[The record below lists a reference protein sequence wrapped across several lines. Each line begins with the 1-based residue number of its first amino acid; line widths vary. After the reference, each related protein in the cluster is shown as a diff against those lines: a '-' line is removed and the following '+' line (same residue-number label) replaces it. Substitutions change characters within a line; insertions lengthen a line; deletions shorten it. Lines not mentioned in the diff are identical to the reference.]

1 MSVTRVGDLTYRVSC
16 LPVPLLALLF
26 LSALPTSARGAEPPA
41 AQCASA
47 YENAQLLRQ
56 RGKLLAA
63 RDEANVCA
71 REQCPEIARRDC
83 ARWAEELGR
92 EIPSIVVV
100 VRDDADHD
108 VPARRL
114 LIDGALRPEITS
126 GRPLELDPGSHV
138 FRIER
143 PNAAPFERSVTVYQ
157 GERDRVLRITAPS
170 PPSAPPPAPV
180 VTAVP
185 GVAPARTAEGPSYA
199 PAFVVAGFSVLA
211 FGVSGVL
218 GLTGRQELSNLHAT
232 CAPNCTDAQVD
243 PVRTRL
249 TLSDVTLGIGLVS
262 GALATYLFIRTAS
275 GRATPPVRVEV
286 APVREGA
293 TASLIGQF

>member
-1 MSVTRVGDLTYRVSC
+1 VSVTRVRDLTSRAS
-16 LPVPLLALLF
+16 LPPFPFLSVFLLA
-26 LSALPTSARGAEPPA
+26 ALPTPAQSAESPVT
-41 AQCASA
+41 QCASA
-47 YENAQLLRQ
+47 YESAQLLRQ

-92 EIPSIVVV
+92 EVPSVVVV

-114 LIDGALRPEITS
+114 LVDGALRPEITT

-170 PPSAPPPAPV
+170 PPTTPPAVGV
-180 VTAVP
+180 VAAVP
-185 GVAPARTAEGPSYA
+185 SVVPPTTKEAPSYA
-199 PAFVVAGFSVLA
+199 PAFVVAGFSLVA
-211 FGVSGVL
+211 FGVSGYL
-218 GLTGRQELSNLHAT
+218 GLTGRQELSGLRT
-232 CAPNCTDAQVD
+232 SCAPACTDAEVD

-249 TLSDVTLGIGLVS
+249 TLSDVTLGIGLV
-262 GALATYLFIRTAS
+262 GTALATYLFIRTAS
-275 GRATPPVRVEV
+275 ARASPRVRVEV
-286 APVREGA
+286 APVRDGA
-293 TASLIGQF
+293 TALLIGRF